1 MAAAHDC
8 SKAEVFVRIR
18 PENKKEQKYK
28 AKGNEKFLADYTTD
42 SITIG
47 GRKGK
52 SSTKVFEYPQQVLGP
67 SCSQEEAY
75 VSLGLDDLLNKFLF
89 NNQDACVLAYGQTGS
104 GKTHTMFGDGLTRDE
119 IRKAH
124 SERSQGEK
132 SSNDGWGIFP
142 RAVLAALDR
151 IRNPQELQNVA
162 DSKFKV
168 LSWTFSA
175 SVIEMYFGE
184 IKDLLNS
191 KKVIPMKMTSNKNFD
206 FNATKQMRIK
216 CNEDLSK
223 LIDVVFSQRQSRGT
237 LMNDSSSRSH
247 CVTSLFLS
255 KILVD
260 QSGKK
265 FVSQTMM
272 QFVDLSGSERTVK
285 TGLSGTEQIKGTV
298 QGMEGI
304 MINIDLWA
312 LGNCLCKY

>member
-1 MAAAHDC
+1 M
-8 SKAEVFVRIR
+8 
-18 PENKKEQKYK
+18 
-28 AKGNEKFLADYTTD
+28 
-42 SITIG
+42 
-47 GRKGK
+47 
-52 SSTKVFEYPQQVLGP
+52 
-67 SCSQEEAY
+67 
-75 VSLGLDDLLNKFLF
+75 
-89 NNQDACVLAYGQTGS
+89 
-104 GKTHTMFGDGLTRDE
+104 TREE

-124 SERSQGEK
+124 SERSQG
-132 SSNDGWGIFP
+132 DGWGIFP
-142 RAVLAALDR
+142 RTVLAALDR
-151 IRNPQELQNVA
+151 IRNPQDLQNVA

-247 CVTSLFLS
+247 CITSLFLS

-260 QSGKK
+260 ESGKK
-265 FVSQTMM
+265 FVSQAMM
-272 QFVDLSGSERTVK
+272 QFVDLSGSERTIK

-312 LGNCLCKY
+312 LGV